1 MNDETFGYLQS
12 LIERLDSAEHGM
24 TLRKLEAYNLS
35 YSLKHLLVNELRT
48 DAKYE
53 LAKKL
58 EEQYGIR

>member
-1 MNDETFGYLQS
+1 MNEETFEYLQG

-35 YSLKHLLVNELRT
+35 YSLKHLVVNELRT

-53 LAKKL
+53 LAKKF
-58 EEQYGIR
+58 E

>member
-1 MNDETFGYLQS
+1 MNDETLEYLQS

-24 TLRKLEAYNLS
+24 TLRKLEAYNLA
-35 YSLKHLLVNELRT
+35 YSLKHLVVNELRT

-53 LAKKL
+53 LAKKF

>member
-48 DAKYE
+48 DGRYA
-53 LAKKL
+53 LADDL
-58 EEQYGIR
+58 EVKYGIR